1 MGCGSSMETQSS
13 ASGPLPLNGALRLQE
28 NGGPKVTVT
37 VTVISQSIV
46 LESWFAYTL
55 CVQNIVQQ
63 YVRLDEQISKLEG
76 TCPGPR
82 MATAEAWIEH
92 LQAKRDVM
100 LGLDGMEHNV
110 RPTTTQSQTNRQG
123 EVEAHQL
130 SSYPLTLGSERVGNE
145 IVANTPTKDLAQV
158 SSQ

>member
-1 MGCGSSMETQSS
+1 M
-13 ASGPLPLNGALRLQE
+13 
-28 NGGPKVTVT
+28 
-37 VTVISQSIV
+37 
-46 LESWFAYTL
+46 
-55 CVQNIVQQ
+55 QQ

-100 LGLDGMEHNV
+100 LGLDGVQHSV
-110 RPTTTQSQTNRQG
+110 RPVTAQSQPSRLRG
-123 EVEAHQL
+123 EPEAHQL
-130 SSYPLTLGSERVGNE
+130 NSYPLTLGSERAGNE

-158 SSQ
+158 SAQ